1 MISPSLKAVVL
12 KFQLFSGRNGH
23 ALSVCVQYFRWEKWW
38 EIDFSYYA
46 ANRNLRQGKMQP
58 QRPDCCSGLFS
69 HHCSLTVWSQA
80 PWPGFCLC
88 SPFLQL
94 AISKHSSNTVQ
105 WKDTVYNPK
114 CSRSFCIIS
123 SPWDLLS
130 RTVEHSWP
138 LLFTF
143 PSSSKLHDT
152 KESDGVQLRF
162 PTHRGISVTFRLR
175 HGLLHLPSIF
185 S

>member
-1 MISPSLKAVVL
+1 MLQTETLDKARHSHRDWTAALGFSATIAPSQCDLKLHDPGSALLHLSSSSPSPA
-12 KFQLFSGRNGH
+12 
-23 ALSVCVQYFRWEKWW
+23 
-38 EIDFSYYA
+38 
-46 ANRNLRQGKMQP
+46 
-58 QRPDCCSGLFS
+58 
-69 HHCSLTVWSQA
+69 T
-80 PWPGFCLC
+80 
-88 SPFLQL
+88 
-94 AISKHSSNTVQ
+94 HSSNTVQ

-114 CSRSFCIIS
+114 CSRSFCIIN

-130 RTVEHSWP
+130 RTVEHGWP

-152 KESDGVQLRF
+152 KESDGTPLRF